1 MNRISMVTR
10 RDIRD
15 LIISGRKEEQLFGEP
30 VEHRYLLWGRL
41 NPVEFLERLYS
52 LREMPTVDG
61 RCKNAEEDIRL
72 HTIVNPDDYVDDW
85 IFEDERFQL
94 MSGNDAKLLDFLCA
108 IFHPEVR
115 DESGEWKWLLNEI
128 NILLRADSYVL
139 CRIGMV
145 SGRDVYG
152 WRDTKLP
159 RFKRLPDEAIT
170 VFDEMFYSGGYVL
183 GFDRRADFEEFT
195 YSVIGV
201 GLCERYQGLSMGKS
215 LRAFLAEGTEDEL
228 IRLFGALLCAYEKSS
243 SFDSTNEL
251 YFKCRQVMKQ
261 AQGANPVII
270 GQAHE
275 LKTKFTSEYL
285 QSEIEAM
292 IRLQKENP
300 TDAIGKAKELIES
313 CCKTILE
320 ECGVAIESTADMG
333 KVVSQT
339 TKILKITPEDVP
351 EDLPAAKTMKALLG
365 NLRGIAGALAEL
377 RNSYGSGHGKSVS
390 FRGLKERHAKLAVGS
405 SVTLIQFLWDSFERM
420 QEKKQRGNPNDR

>member
-1 MNRISMVTR
+1 MNRITMVTR

-15 LIISGRKEEQLFGEP
+15 LIISGREEEQFFSGP
-30 VEHRYLLWGRL
+30 VQHRYLLWGRL
-41 NPVEFLERLYS
+41 NPVEFLKRLYP
-52 LREMPTVDG
+52 LREMPAVDS
-61 RCKNAEEDIRL
+61 RCKNAEEDIHL
-72 HTIVNPDDYVDDW
+72 HTIVNPDDYADDW
-85 IFEDERFQL
+85 IFGDERFQL
-94 MSGNDAKLLDFLCA
+94 MSGHDAIFLDFLCA

-128 NILLRADSYVL
+128 NILLRVDAYAL
-139 CRIGMV
+139 RRIGMV

-152 WRDTKLP
+152 WQDTKLP
-159 RFKRLPDEAIT
+159 RFKRLPDEAIA

-183 GFDRRADFEEFT
+183 GFDRRSDFDAFT
-195 YSVIGV
+195 RSAIGIE
-201 GLCERYQGLSMGKS
+201 LCERYQRLSMGKS
-215 LRAFLAEGTEDEL
+215 LRAFLEEGTEDEL
-228 IRLFGALLCAYEKSS
+228 IKLFDALLCTYEKSS
-243 SFDSTNEL
+243 SFDSTDEL
-251 YFKCRQVMKQ
+251 YVKCRQTMKQ
-261 AQGANPVII
+261 AQGANPVVI

-275 LKTKFTSEYL
+275 LKSKFTSEYL

-292 IRLQKENP
+292 ICLQKENP

-320 ECGVAIESTADMG
+320 ECDVAIESTADMG

-351 EDLPAAKTMKALLG
+351 EYLPAAKTMKALLG
-365 NLRGIAGALAEL
+365 NLRGIAGALVEL

-405 SVTLIQFLWDSFERM
+405 SVTLVQFLWDSFERM
-420 QEKKQRGNPNDR
+420 QEKKQKEN